1 MAKIPTGLWSRGS
14 KLVGMASKIALN
26 EISSRVKSWEDETS
40 KVASKIELAQSI
52 VKTMSEMKG
61 ASMKLGQ
68 LISMDLGNYLPPE
81 VIKVLETL
89 HQQSTF
95 LPYEVIEAILKS
107 ELKEKFKDLNDI
119 SREPIAAASIG
130 QVHSALLDNK
140 RVVIKIQYPGVA
152 ESIPSDLKLLQ
163 LLFKNLAF
171 FNGKEVDLKPFFA
184 EVEEVLIRETD
195 YEHEAFMLLKYREHF
210 TESPYIIPALY
221 PDLSTKKVITM
232 EWIDGRKFSDWVE
245 KSLLGERQK
254 LAHELITLYLEE
266 FFSYGLVQTD
276 PNPGNFLMTKSNQ
289 MALLDFGAVKAYD
302 RIFIDGYRKVLV
314 SALNQDNKELIAE
327 SERIGFIDPRE
338 SQEVKDLYIKMMDT
352 LAAPFR
358 SPHPFDFNDKSF
370 FEESRDQSWLLTKT
384 CRYSA
389 PPKDLLFLH
398 RKLGGVFFLIKK
410 LNVKLTLKDY
420 WHLVEKNG

>member
-14 KLVGMASKIALN
+14 KLVGMASKIAIN
-26 EISSRVKSWEDETS
+26 EISSRVKNWEDEKS

-81 VIKVLETL
+81 VIKVLESL

-95 LPYEVIEAILKS
+95 LPFEEIEIILKN
-107 ELKEKFKDLNDI
+107 ELKEKYQEFQDI

-130 QVHSALLDNK
+130 QVHSARLNNK
-140 RVVIKIQYPGVA
+140 QVVIKIQYPGVA
-152 ESIPSDLKLLQ
+152 ESIPSDLKILQ
-163 LLFKNLAF
+163 ILFKNLAF
-171 FNGKEVDLKPFFA
+171 FNGKEMDLKPFFA
-184 EVEEVLIRETD
+184 EVQEVLTRETD
-195 YEHEAFMLLKYREHF
+195 YEHEALMLTKYREF
-210 TESPYIIPALY
+210 FANSTYVIPELY
-221 PDLSTKKVITM
+221 ADYSTKKIITM
-232 EWIDGRKFSDWVE
+232 ELIDGKKFSDWVE
-245 KSLLGERQK
+245 KSFLGERQK

-266 FFSYGLVQTD
+266 FFRHGLVQTD
-276 PNPGNFLMTKSNQ
+276 PNPGNFLLTKSNQ
-289 MALLDFGAVKAYD
+289 MALLDFGAVKEFE
-302 RIFIDGYRKVLV
+302 RSFIDGYRRVLIA
-314 SALNQDNKELIAE
+314 ALNQETEKLLTE
-327 SERIGFIDPRE
+327 SEKIGFIDPRE
-338 SQEVKDLYIKMMDT
+338 PPEVKDLYIKMMET

-358 SPHPFDFNDKSF
+358 QGEPFDFNDKKF
-370 FEESRDQSWLLTKT
+370 YEDSRDQSWELTRE
-384 CRYSA
+384 CRYSP

-420 WHLVEKNG
+420 WHLVE